1 MRSSV
6 EEVKGELARHPH
18 SPERRLNYWTPVR
31 IAVAAGVVAALIAA
45 GMLLF

>member
-6 EEVKGELARHPH
+6 AKVNGEMARHSH
-18 SPERRLNYWTPVR
+18 SPKRRLNYWTRAR